1 MSIGPLL
8 SLLKAVA
15 CGFAAAAVL
24 ARLPRVV
31 RRRRVD
37 IVWVGT
43 VLAAAAFSTNGI
55 MFRERDVDAW
65 LGGENLFHLV
75 RNVLALSAVW
85 CLRVALVQSLQ
96 RRTWSRSRTLREAA
110 IGAALLLG
118 LTAAFLS
125 IDSGPTSGAFIPDHL
140 SQPGTLVY
148 ALLIMAMGGWNAADV
163 ARVAFQQLAMRQ
175 SQRNN
180 RLVWP
185 ALFGLGVGGSLLV
198 LGCVLEAGY
207 AILGHAGTGDAAAAA
222 LRASFG
228 PVFLPGAVLVCLV
241 VAWLGV
247 YAQGRRLQVGPR
259 LDILRIA
266 PVWAHVGAQKWSSD
280 ERPPGWRSA
289 VAGTPQRTL
298 YSAVI
303 AIEDSLRAESVSL
316 SQKHRRVLQAAER
329 RFELTS

>member
-15 CGFAAAAVL
+15 CVFAAVAVV
-24 ARLPRVV
+24 ARLPQVV

-37 IVWVGT
+37 FVWVGT
-43 VLAAAAFSTNGI
+43 VLAAVAFSTNGV

-75 RNVLALSAVW
+75 RNLLALSAVW

-96 RRTWSRSRTLREAA
+96 RRTWSRSRKLREAA
-110 IGAALLLG
+110 IGATFLLG
-118 LTAAFLS
+118 LTAAFVS

-140 SQPGTLVY
+140 SQLSTLVY
-148 ALLIMAMGGWNAADV
+148 ALLIMTMGGWNAADV
-163 ARVAFQQLAMRQ
+163 ARVAFQELARRD
-175 SQRNN
+175 SQRN

-185 ALFGLGVGGSLLV
+185 ALLGLGVGGSLLV
-198 LGCVLEAGY
+198 LGCALEAGY
-207 AILGHAGTGDAAAAA
+207 AVLGHVGAGDAAAAA
-222 LRASFG
+222 LRALFG
-228 PVFLPGAVLVCLV
+228 PVFLPGAVLVCLA
-241 VAWLGV
+241 VAWLGF
-247 YAQGRRLQVGPR
+247 YAQGQRLKMGLR

-289 VAGTPQRTL
+289 VGATPQRTL

-303 AIEDSLRAESVSL
+303 AIEDTLRAESVSL
-316 SQKHRRVLQAAER
+316 SQKQRRALQAAER

>member
-1 MSIGPLL
+1 MSVGPLL

-15 CGFAAAAVL
+15 CVFAAVAVL

-37 IVWVGT
+37 FVWVGT
-43 VLAAAAFSTNGI
+43 VLAAVAFSANGV

-118 LTAAFLS
+118 LTVAFFS
-125 IDSGPTSGAFIPDHL
+125 IDRGPTSGAFIPDHL

-148 ALLIMAMGGWNAADV
+148 ALLVMVMGGWNAVDV
-163 ARVAFQQLAMRQ
+163 ARVAFQELATRQ
-175 SQRNN
+175 SQRS

-185 ALFGLGVGGSLLV
+185 ALLSLGIGGSLLV
-198 LGCVLEAGY
+198 LGCALEAGY
-207 AILGHAGTGDAAAAA
+207 AILGYVGTGDAAAAA

-228 PVFLPGAVLVCLV
+228 PVFLPGAVLVCLA
-241 VAWLGV
+241 VAWLGL
-247 YAQGRRLQVGPR
+247 YAQGRRLQMGLR

-266 PVWAHVGAQKWSSD
+266 PVWTHVGAQKWSSD
-280 ERPPGWRSA
+280 ERRPGWRSA
-289 VAGTPQRTL
+289 LAATPQRTL

-303 AIEDSLRAESVSL
+303 AIEDTLRAESVSL
-316 SQKHRRVLQAAER
+316 PQKHRRALQAAER

>member
-1 MSIGPLL
+1 MDIGPLL

-15 CGFAAAAVL
+15 CVFAAVAVL

-31 RRRRVD
+31 RRRRMD
-37 IVWVGT
+37 FVWVGT
-43 VLAAAAFSTNGI
+43 VLAVVAFSANGV
-55 MFRERDVDAW
+55 MFREREVDAW

-75 RNVLALSAVW
+75 RNLLALSAVW
-85 CLRVALVQSLQ
+85 CLRVALVQSLR

-110 IGAALLLG
+110 IGTSLLLG
-118 LTAAFLS
+118 LTVAFFS
-125 IDSGPTSGAFIPDHL
+125 IERGPTSGAFIPDHL

-163 ARVAFQQLAMRQ
+163 ARVAFLELATRQ
-175 SQRNN
+175 SQRN

-185 ALFGLGVGGSLLV
+185 ALLGLGVGGSLLV
-198 LGCVLEAGY
+198 LGCALEAGY
-207 AILGHAGTGDAAAAA
+207 AVLGHVGAEDAAAAA

-228 PVFLPGAVLVCLV
+228 PVFLPGAVLVCLA
-241 VAWLGV
+241 VAWLGL
-247 YAQGRRLQVGPR
+247 YAQGRRLKIGSR

-266 PVWAHVGAQKWSSD
+266 PVWVHVGAQKWSVD
-280 ERPPGWRSA
+280 ERPPSWRSA
-289 VAGTPQRTL
+289 LAATPQRTL

-303 AIEDSLRAESVSL
+303 AIEDTVRAESVIL
-316 SQKHRRVLQAAER
+316 SQKHRRVLRAAER

>member
-15 CGFAAAAVL
+15 CVFAAAAVL

-37 IVWVGT
+37 FVWVGT
-43 VLAAAAFSTNGI
+43 VLAALAFSVNAVILPGPT
-55 MFRERDVDAW
+55 VDAW

-75 RNVLALSAVW
+75 RNLLALSAVW

-110 IGAALLLG
+110 IGATLLLG

-125 IDSGPTSGAFIPDHL
+125 IDRGPTSGAFIPDHL
-140 SQPGTLVY
+140 SQPGTLIY
-148 ALLIMAMGGWNAADV
+148 ALLIMAMGGWNAANV
-163 ARVAFQQLAMRQ
+163 AHVAFQELATRQ
-175 SQRNN
+175 SQRNH
-180 RLVWP
+180 LVRP
-185 ALFGLGVGGSLLV
+185 ALLGLGVGGFLLV
-198 LGCVLEAGY
+198 LGCALEAGY
-207 AILGHAGTGDAAAAA
+207 AILGHVGTGDAAATA
-222 LRASFG
+222 LRTSFG
-228 PVFLPGAVLVCLV
+228 PVFLPGAVLLCLA
-241 VAWLGV
+241 VAWLGL
-247 YAQGRRLQVGPR
+247 YAQGRRLQIGLR

-266 PVWAHVGAQKWSSD
+266 PVWAHVGAQKWSPD
-280 ERPPGWRSA
+280 ESRPEWRSA
-289 VAGTPQRTL
+289 VAATPQRTL

-303 AIEDSLRAESVSL
+303 AIEDTLRAESVSL
-316 SQKHRRVLQAAER
+316 SQKHWRALQAAER